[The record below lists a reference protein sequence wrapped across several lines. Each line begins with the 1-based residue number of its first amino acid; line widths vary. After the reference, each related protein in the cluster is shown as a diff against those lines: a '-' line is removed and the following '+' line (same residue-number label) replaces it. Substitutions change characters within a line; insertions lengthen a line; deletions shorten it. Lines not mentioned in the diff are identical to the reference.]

1 MKKECNKKNG
11 LFHVIYDLSYYTS
24 MFKELYMHT
33 ITAIR
38 TINASNRAFKIAK
51 RIFLKVK
58 TQKEKKKQNIRV
70 VPSYCSSYF
79 KVLYY
84 GINSSP

>member
-51 RIFLKVK
+51 SIFPKVK
-58 TQKEKKKQNIRV
+58 TQKEKRSKIYVSFLLTALVILKSFII
-70 VPSYCSSYF
+70 
-79 KVLYY
+79 L
-84 GINSSP
+84 